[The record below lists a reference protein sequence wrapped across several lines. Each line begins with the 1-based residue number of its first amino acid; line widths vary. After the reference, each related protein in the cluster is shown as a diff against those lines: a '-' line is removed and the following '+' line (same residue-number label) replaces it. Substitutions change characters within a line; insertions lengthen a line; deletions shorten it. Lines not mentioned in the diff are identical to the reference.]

1 MFAADHQHTLNDD
14 HAVSDQQVETI
25 TDIEPSYEER
35 VSPSASYHRSK
46 SISPVASSH
55 ASSAAAPPQQP
66 QQPTTTKTI
75 NTTPSRTTSM
85 KQRPKP
91 RKVIGNYT
99 LVSTLGSGSMGK
111 VKLAM
116 HNITQEKV
124 RSTCVCVHV
133 VLSPTRY
140 LSK

>member
-35 VSPSASYHRSK
+35 VSPSSSYHRSK

-55 ASSAAAPPQQP
+55 ASSAAAPPP
-66 QQPTTTKTI
+66 QQPTTTKAI
-75 NTTPSRTTSM
+75 NTTPSRSASM

-124 RSTCVCVHV
+124 RSTCI
-133 VLSPTRY
+133 VLYCLPRGT
-140 LSK
+140 